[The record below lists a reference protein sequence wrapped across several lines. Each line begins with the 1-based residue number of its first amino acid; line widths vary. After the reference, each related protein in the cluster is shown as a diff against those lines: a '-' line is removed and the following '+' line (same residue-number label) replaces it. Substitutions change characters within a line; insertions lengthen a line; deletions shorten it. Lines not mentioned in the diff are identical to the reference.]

1 MGMMMTIVLEKDSKL
16 QVNKFSDSDVDDSL
30 NESHQLQGKREAEG
44 RLPLVESTSS
54 SDRPS
59 WSRGIPVHKGEALS
73 YYELIRRQPLVETKS
88 FFQKSPNQPPP
99 SSAKKSTSFIFVARQ
114 NTKEQN
120 QISIDGRLKS

>member
-16 QVNKFSDSDVDDSL
+16 QVNKFSDSDDDDSL

-44 RLPLVESTSS
+44 RRPLVESTSS

-59 WSRGIPVHKGEALS
+59 WSRGIPVQKGDDCEALS
-73 YYELIRRQPLVETKS
+73 YYELIRIQPLVETKS

-114 NTKEQN
+114 KPKR
-120 QISIDGRLKS
+120 SKSNH